1 MIEVEKRKRAQV
13 EKRGYDRRAE
23 VEVQRSKDRG

>member
-1 MIEVEKRKRAQV
+1 VEKKKRAQV

-23 VEVQRSKDRG
+23 ESRDAEE